1 MAMLSRKMDRKVQGL
16 GATPVDPCE
25 LALQVPTLY
34 DYLGQTAWPDGT
46 VRQTSSL
53 LLFQQDGMF
62 KGMLKDTECGLCLWI
77 AGKSLTGLLASLE
90 AALNDPN
97 AEWRVDR
104 QVTGQV
110 ARRVKK

>member
-1 MAMLSRKMDRKVQGL
+1 MLARQMDRKVQGVH
-16 GATPVDPCE
+16 ATPVDPCE
-25 LALQVPTLY
+25 LALQIPTVY
-34 DYLGQTAWPDGT
+34 DYLGQTAWPDGS

-53 LLFQQDGMF
+53 LVFQQDGMF
-62 KGMLKDTECGLCLWI
+62 KGMLKDAEAGLCLWI

-104 QVTGQV
+104 QLVGQS